1 MIKIASLVSYR
12 IVPPV
17 TGGEKGIYYFLEGI
31 SGFVAV
37 DCFTVEEN
45 RDLGIKNI
53 RVFPLLGCTSQKL
66 RYINPFLFFS
76 MKKICKQQ
84 GIRHLVIEHP
94 YYGWLGVLL
103 QYFGGIKLIV
113 HSHNIESTRFRTL
126 KKSWWRLLFLYE
138 RFVHKKAALNFFISE
153 NDRQFG
159 IDTFGLLP
167 GKTMLC
173 TYGIQGLQPTSVLEK
188 AAAKKKIL
196 ERYQLNAD
204 TLLLLF
210 NGTLSYKPNLDAV
223 IEIIEQINPLLQ
235 KRALFQYQ
243 IIICG
248 KGLPGALN
256 ELTAYRE
263 QNIIY
268 AGFVDEIKIYFDAAD
283 LFINPV
289 TDGGGIKTKLVE
301 ALAAGALAVSY
312 TSGATGVPEQ
322 LTGGC
327 LRIVKDG
334 KAEAFSA
341 AVIDMA
347 AKKSLPLPT
356 VFFDH
361 FSWNNITRKAAEAI
375 EAL

>member
-1 MIKIASLVSYR
+1 
-12 IVPPV
+12 
-17 TGGEKGIYYFLEGI
+17 
-31 SGFVAV
+31 
-37 DCFTVEEN
+37 
-45 RDLGIKNI
+45 
-53 RVFPLLGCTSQKL
+53 
-66 RYINPFLFFS
+66 
-76 MKKICKQQ
+76 
-84 GIRHLVIEHP
+84 
-94 YYGWLGVLL
+94 
-103 QYFGGIKLIV
+103 
-113 HSHNIESTRFRTL
+113 
-126 KKSWWRLLFLYE
+126 
-138 RFVHKKAALNFFISE
+138 
-153 NDRQFG
+153 
-159 IDTFGLLP
+159 
-167 GKTMLC
+167 MLC

-248 KGLPGALN
+248 KGLPDALN

-268 AGFVDEIKIYFDAAD
+268 AGFVDEIKAYFDAAD

-327 LRIVKDG
+327 LRIVQDG
-334 KAEAFSA
+334 KAEAFLT